1 MTKLTPAQVY
11 AAQAKADR
19 RARALEDRNPEIQA
33 DNARINQMFAATVTE
48 KKVTETKTSV
58 EQKLQY
64 KFAERK
70 GQLVADLSKLQVGEI
85 PVYTILHQE
94 WTNALQKLQPKLDRI
109 DARAIHPIYP
119 FFDMIVELVAPG
131 NRNAAINWVE
141 YADTMKEEFGDV
153 YTGTF
158 AEVKLGLNP
167 VMDKEQADAFRSVVS
182 PRILEICRRL
192 YHSVK

>member
-1 MTKLTPAQVY
+1 MTKLTPAQAQ
-11 AAQAKADR
+11 AAQARSDR
-19 RARALEDRNPEIQA
+19 RAAALDRQSPVIKQ
-33 DNARINQMFAATVTE
+33 DNQRINQMYAAASQP
-48 KKVTETKTSV
+48 KVTETKTAV

-70 GQLVADLSKLQVGEI
+70 GQLIAQRSKLQEGET

-94 WTNALQKLQPKLDRI
+94 WTNALQELQPKLDRV

-158 AEVKLGLNP
+158 CEVKLGLNP
-167 VMDKEQADAFRSVVS
+167 VMDKEQAEAFRSVVS

>member
-1 MTKLTPAQVY
+1 MKKLTPAQVQ

-19 RARALEDRNPEIQA
+19 RVAALDRQSPVIQQ
-33 DNARINQMFAATVTE
+33 DNQRINQMYATVSAP
-48 KKVTETKTSV
+48 KATETKTAV
-58 EQKLQY
+58 QQKLQY

-70 GQLVADLSKLQVGEI
+70 GQLIAERSKLQEGEI
-85 PVYTILHQE
+85 PVYTILHEE
-94 WTNALQKLQPKLDRI
+94 WTNALQDLQPKLDRV

-158 AEVKLGLNP
+158 CEVKLGLNP
-167 VMDKEQADAFRSVVS
+167 VMDKEQAEAFRSVVS

>member
-1 MTKLTPAQVY
+1 MTKLTPAQAQ
-11 AAQAKADR
+11 AAQARADR
-19 RARALEDRNPEIQA
+19 RANALDRRDPIIKQ
-33 DNARINQMFAATVTE
+33 DNERINQMYATISE
-48 KKVTETKTSV
+48 PKVTETKNPV

-64 KFAERK
+64 KFAQRK
-70 GQLVADLSKLQVGEI
+70 GELVSQLSKLQEGEI

-94 WTNALQKLQPKLDRI
+94 WTNSLRELQPKLDRV

-153 YTGTF
+153 YSGTF
-158 AEVKLGLNP
+158 CEVKLGLNP
-167 VMDKEQADAFRSVVS
+167 VMDKEQAEAFRSVVS

>member
-1 MTKLTPAQVY
+1 MKKLTPAQVQ
-11 AAQAKADR
+11 AAQARADR
-19 RARALEDRNPEIQA
+19 RANALDRRDPAIQQ
-33 DNARINQMFAATVTE
+33 DNLRINQMYSTVS
-48 KKVTETKTSV
+48 KPVVTETKTAV

-70 GQLVADLSKLQVGEI
+70 GALVSQMSKLQAGEI

-94 WTNALQKLQPKLDRI
+94 WTNALQELQPKLDRV

-141 YADTMKEEFGDV
+141 YAETMKAEFGDV

-158 AEVKLGLNP
+158 CEVKLGLNP
-167 VMDKEQADAFRSVVS
+167 VMDKEQGEAFRSVVS